1 MRVFVYW
8 NLHKKLWSIKA
19 LEGPDKGRVIARSS
33 SVILTDA
40 HGQVSEAGRQR
51 VLREDRKNVH
61 AGIVGDLVAVDGDA
75 QTRWRTATTTSPYR
89 ARSPT
94 TPASTPASC
103 TPTTSPRSSCR
114 MWCSSTTTAPCWL
127 RHRGIV
133 LADPGVVNIRRD
145 RPVREREP

>member
-75 QTRWRTATTTSPYR
+75 QTRWRTATTTFGEHFPVPRPVTYNPRKYTSFVY
-89 ARSPT
+89 ADDL
-94 TPASTPASC
+94 TPLQLSDVVFLDHDRT
-103 TPTTSPRSSCR
+103 
-114 MWCSSTTTAPCWL
+114 
-127 RHRGIV
+127 V
-133 LADPGVVNIRRD
+133 LAAA
-145 RPVREREP
+145 